1 MKKNLNEVLTMVTA
15 DQWKELYGNLGW
27 TFMEAI
33 LNQDGT
39 IEYRIE
45 DNLSRDEDEIVATLP
60 LKTSYWRDSLEEWD
74 LYDQEN
80 DTVKIDVDQEIIND
94 FINEVLK
101 DAFEER

>member
-1 MKKNLNEVLTMVTA
+1 MKKNLNEVLAMVSEE
-15 DQWKELYGNLGW
+15 QWQELYDNLGW
-27 TFMEAI
+27 TFMEAV

-39 IEYRIE
+39 IEYRME

-60 LKTSYWRDSLEEWD
+60 LKTSYWRDSLEEWE

-80 DTVKIDVDQEIIND
+80 DTVKIDADQEIINS
-94 FINEVLK
+94 FIEEHLK